1 MFKKISIFFII
12 GFCSLFALND
22 TNETEISIEQKH
34 IKEQIKK
41 EQQYA
46 KEQKFYQ
53 GSEYNLKEKEI
64 DPKSLKNIPTIEPEY
79 DFDISEGVYSD

>member
-1 MFKKISIFFII
+1 MLKKFFVFFIV
-12 GFCSLFALND
+12 GLYSLFASDD
-22 TNETEISIEQKH
+22 TNKTNVSIEQKH
-34 IKEQIKK
+34 IKEQMKK

-53 GSEYNLKEKEI
+53 GSEYNLKEKEV
-64 DPKSLKNIPTIEPEY
+64 DPKSLKNISTIEPEY